1 MKNDLKCNGCMYKQV
16 PSHFSPC
23 LGCINNMDRLADVSK
38 TTIET
43 LNKPIYEHVGVM
55 NRDGSMA
62 YALTKKAGAR

>member
-1 MKNDLKCNGCMYKQV
+1 MKNDLECNGCTYRQV

-23 LGCINNMDRLADVSK
+23 LGCSHNMDRLANVSK
-38 TTIET
+38 AITET

-62 YALTKKAGAR
+62 YALTKKVGAR